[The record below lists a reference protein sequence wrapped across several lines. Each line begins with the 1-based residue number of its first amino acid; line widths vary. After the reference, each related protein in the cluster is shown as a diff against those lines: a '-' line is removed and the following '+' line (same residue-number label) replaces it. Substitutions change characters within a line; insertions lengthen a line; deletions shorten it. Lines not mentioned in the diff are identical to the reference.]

1 MVIGEQV
8 KRKGGGP
15 LKNSRCLL
23 ALLGEMS
30 ETAQTCWEDKA
41 PTTWE
46 VGSRSEEDWGDV
58 GMLASWKN
66 RQ

>member
-1 MVIGEQV
+1 MVIGKQV

-15 LKNSRCLL
+15 LKKFKML
-23 ALLGEMS
+23 AGLVGRD
-30 ETAQTCWEDKA
+30 ETTQTCWEDKA